1 VRPIGALC
9 LACVEIEPRI
19 GFDSALSKALGLYTP
34 LVFVDVRGAP
44 GAYRIAGTYTASDG
58 TISVRFKLRHGE
70 EATDWVE
77 VKGAADDPAALA
89 QKIVAEARKR
99 IE

>member
-1 VRPIGALC
+1 M
-9 LACVEIEPRI
+9 
-19 GFDSALSKALGLYTP
+19 
-34 LVFVDVRGAP
+34 DVRGAP